1 MIDQSKSI
9 QPKLPK
15 NAWLVV
21 FLLFWVGAL
30 NYLDRN
36 TIATMR
42 SSIIESI
49 SMTDAQFG
57 ILTSVFLWTYA
68 FFSPIAGFIADRFS
82 RSKVIIFSFFIW
94 SLVTWLTSYASTY
107 NQLLATRALMGVSEA
122 FYLPAAGAL
131 IIDYH
136 RNSTQSIAT
145 SIHLTG
151 VTLGSTLGFIG
162 GWLAEKHTWHYAF
175 HVFGILGLVYAIILL
190 FLLKD
195 IPKNSSESNNKNE
208 SQEKEAKGNVNFGLA
223 VVDLFK
229 NRSFIYL
236 FLFWGILGI
245 VGWTI
250 MAWLPTFFKEQFN
263 LSQSMAGFYA
273 TAFLYPASIVGLLF
287 AGILSDRWSKRN
299 KYARIFVPI
308 LGLLIAAHCIF
319 FASYTTILYISIILF
334 MLYGLTRS
342 SVEAN
347 FTPIAC
353 SIVSLRYRS
362 TGLGILNMIATT
374 VGGFGIYLTGM
385 FRDLEISL
393 KIIYQMVALS
403 IIICVFLL
411 WLIKREQS
419 KKKV

>member
-1 MIDQSKSI
+1 MIDRSKPV
-9 QPKLPK
+9 QTKLPK
-15 NAWLVV
+15 NAWLIV

-49 SMTDAQFG
+49 PMTDAQFG
-57 ILTSVFLWTYA
+57 MLTSVFLWTYA
-68 FFSPIAGFIADRFS
+68 LFSPVAGFLADRFS
-82 RSKVIIFSFFIW
+82 RSKVIIFSFIVW
-94 SLVTWLTSYASTY
+94 SLVTWLTSYATTY
-107 NQLLATRALMGVSEA
+107 DQLVATRVLMGISEA

-162 GWLAEKHTWHYAF
+162 GWLAEKHTWQYAF
-175 HVFGILGLVYAIILL
+175 HLFGLVGLAYAVILL
-190 FLLKD
+190 FFLKD
-195 IPKNSSESNNKNE
+195 RPKDPSEKNDKNK
-208 SQEKEAKGNVNFGLA
+208 SQGEKAKGNINFGVA
-223 VVDLFK
+223 VVGLFK
-229 NRSFIYL
+229 NKPFIYL

-250 MAWLPTFFKEQFN
+250 MAWLPTFFKEQFS

-287 AGILSDRWSKRN
+287 AGFLSDRWSKKNR
-299 KYARIFVPI
+299 YARILVPI
-308 LGLLIAAHCIF
+308 IGLSIAAPCVF
-319 FASYTTILYISIILF
+319 FASWTTILPVSVLLF

-342 SVEAN
+342 TVEAN

-353 SIVSLRYRS
+353 NIISLEYRS
-362 TGLGILNMIATT
+362 TGLGVLNMIATT
-374 VGGFGIYLTGM
+374 VGGLGIYLAGM
-385 FRDLEISL
+385 SRDLQVSF
-393 KIIYQMVALS
+393 KTIYQMVALS
-403 IIICVFLL
+403 IFICVFLL

-419 KKKV
+419 KKKA